1 MYAHAYYFKYYYNI
15 EYSNLKVGYI
25 LYIFGEFRVEKIM
38 CILENLQKI
47 FYEWIVTKKFVVV
60 KFESKS

>member
-15 EYSNLKVGYI
+15 EYPNLKVGYI
-25 LYIFGEFRVEKIM
+25 LCIFGVFRVEKIM

>member
-38 CILENLQKI
+38 CILENLQKKI
-47 FYEWIVTKKFVVV
+47 LWMNSYKDICS
-60 KFESKS
+60 SKIWK